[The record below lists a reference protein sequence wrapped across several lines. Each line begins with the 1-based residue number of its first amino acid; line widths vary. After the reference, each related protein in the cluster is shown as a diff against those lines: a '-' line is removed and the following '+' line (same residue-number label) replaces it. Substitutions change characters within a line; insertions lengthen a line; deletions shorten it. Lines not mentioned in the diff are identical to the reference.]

1 MTNLINNFFAETG
14 PLSSLL
20 DQYSPR
26 PAQIKMANAISETL
40 EKKDGRLMVEAGTGT
55 GKSLAY
61 LIAALLSGKK
71 VLISTATKTLQDQLF
86 HKDLPL
92 ALKALGQ
99 SKNTL
104 LMKGRGNYL
113 CLLKAEN
120 FSPTGD
126 LLDKRENKRVDNL
139 RTWIKTTETGDRA
152 ELTDL
157 PDDSP

>member
-1 MTNLINNFFAETG
+1 
-14 PLSSLL
+14 
-20 DQYSPR
+20 
-26 PAQIKMANAISETL
+26 MANSIANTL
-40 EKKDGRLMVEAGTGT
+40 KDNNGRLMVEAGTGT

-99 SKNTL
+99 TKNAL

-113 CLLKAEN
+113 CLLKAQN
-120 FSPTGD
+120 FAPTGD
-126 LLDKRENKRVDNL
+126 LLDKRENKRIENL
-139 RTWIKTTETGDRA
+139 RTWVHETQTGD
-152 ELTDL
+152 
-157 PDDSP
+157 